1 MSTLL
6 NQPIPGAVAW
16 KGPDLINDPSWKYE
30 LSEADVAALETGLRE
45 VQKRGKQFPDIE
57 REDFPISGALKGKLG
72 EIADELENGKGF
84 FLIRGLPVSRY
95 SDEEINILYYGVG
108 LHMGRPVSQ
117 NPKGDMLGLVQN
129 VGDLDNRNTRV
140 YETNRYLPYHTDLC
154 DMVGLLSVR
163 RAKEGGLS
171 SLVSAA
177 TVFNHLLEK
186 YPQYMGLYYRP
197 MHCSHLGDAEP
208 GRTPIFSFHEGK
220 LSCRYL
226 RQYIELGH
234 EIRGVPLSRV
244 ETEALDIFDSV
255 IQDPHLR
262 LDMMLE
268 PGDMQFCN
276 NYAVMHSRTSF
287 EDYEEHERRR
297 KLLRLWVQ
305 MPNARTLAPDFPGRN
320 GITKG
325 AAAGAKAAG

>member
-1 MSTLL
+1 MLL
-6 NQPIPGAVAW
+6 NRPITGPVAW
-16 KGPDLINDPSWKYE
+16 KGPDLINDPSWKYQ
-30 LSEADVAALETGLRE
+30 LSEADIAALDAGLRE
-45 VQKRGKQFPDIE
+45 VQKRGKAFPE
-57 REDFPISGALKGKLG
+57 FGREDFPISAALQAKLDG
-72 EIADELENGKGF
+72 IADELENGKGF
-84 FLIRGLPVSRY
+84 FLIRGLPVARY
-95 SDEEINILYYGVG
+95 SGEEIKILYYGIG
-108 LHMGRPVSQ
+108 LHMGLPVSQ
-117 NPKGDMLGLVQN
+117 NPMGDMLGVVQN
-129 VGDLDNRNTRV
+129 VGDLNDKKTRV
-140 YETNRYLPYHTDLC
+140 YETNSYLPYHTDLC

-177 TVFNHLLEK
+177 TVFNHLLEN

-197 MHCSHLGDAEP
+197 MHCSHLGNPEP
-208 GRTPIFSFHEGK
+208 DRTPIFSYHEGK

-234 EIRGVPLSRV
+234 ELRGAPLSRV
-244 ETEALDIFDSV
+244 DKEALDTFDSV
-255 IQDPHLR
+255 IQDPRLR
-262 LDMMLE
+262 IDMMLE

-276 NYAVMHSRTSF
+276 NYAVMHSRTGF
-287 EDYEEHERRR
+287 EDYPEVDRRR

-320 GITKG
+320 GIPKG